1 VCERDTAGNRTL
13 HYDQYCMLLLLYFF
27 KPIVTSLRGLLQ
39 ANLCAYQSSHISQQ
53 VSTHAQDIGHNSFN
67 GEPAA

>member
-1 VCERDTAGNRTL
+1 
-13 HYDQYCMLLLLYFF
+13 MLLLLYFF

-39 ANLCAYQSSHISQQ
+39 ANLCATQSSHISQQ

-67 GEPAA
+67 GEPEA